1 MDACGVS
8 VCVSALATS
17 RPHVAT
23 PRPVPRPLQDDLA
36 DATKAFLAASDSHSP
51 CLGKM
56 LYDLAED
63 GRAKLGRKPFRKA
76 LTKLGAQLND
86 EDEAALHECL
96 DVKGDGVAAEVPP
109 EPFCTLLPK
118 APAWPLLI
126 APPPRPTTP
135 LPCPAPSAGPFAV
148 PHVPGAGGG

>member
-1 MDACGVS
+1 
-8 VCVSALATS
+8 
-17 RPHVAT
+17 
-23 PRPVPRPLQDDLA
+23 
-36 DATKAFLAASDSHSP
+36 
-51 CLGKM
+51 M
-56 LYDLAED
+56 LCDLAED
-63 GRAKLGRKPFRKA
+63 GRAKRGRKPFRKA

-86 EDEAALHECL
+86 ADEAALNECL

-109 EPFCTLLPK
+109 EPFFALLPK

-148 PHVPGAGGG
+148 SHVPGPGGG